1 VTVEHDRAIF
11 RCWHCERDGMVML
24 DDMKP
29 APPPTPVS
37 KAVKNIRPTLSVG
50 AVAYLKTRGISA
62 DVAALWG
69 IQDADAFFPDLR
81 RETRALAFPY
91 FDKGKPWGFKLRSIE
106 DKAHACSRALKTF
119 FGAHLLDLSED
130 KHIVICEG
138 EFDAVSFY
146 IGEVMNAVSVP
157 NGASS
162 FGKNDTKDTH
172 SFLWADKEAIER
184 AEKIIIATDN
194 DEKGQDLAEEI
205 ARRIGRHK
213 CWKVE
218 WPEGC
223 KDAND
228 VLLKHGKE
236 GVNNL
241 VKNAIPWPIAGLYE
255 ATRFFPEVVD
265 LYKNGLGEKIRTGIK
280 QVDELYSVGKG
291 LLTVITGIPG
301 NGKSTFVDQLMIN
314 LARMRGYRTLI
325 CSFENPP
332 KVHIAKLA
340 EMLLQ
345 KHYFDREI
353 YGTRMTERELYS
365 TFGFINEHFK
375 FMHQDDG
382 AKATIDS
389 IIERIKTAVL
399 RWGIN
404 CAVVDPY
411 NYIERGKDN
420 ESETS
425 FIDDVL
431 TRLRLLASVY
441 DLHIWFVAHP
451 TKLPMDHEGQHNP
464 PRGYQISGSGAWY
477 SKADFGLTVHRA
489 GRDGEVKII
498 NWKTRFN
505 WLGKEGETI
514 ILYDQTRSV
523 YLSDIH
529 ADLLPWEEG

>member
-1 VTVEHDRAIF
+1 
-11 RCWHCERDGMVML
+11 MVML

-50 AVAYLKTRGISA
+50 AITYLKTRGISA

-69 IQDADAFFPDLR
+69 IQDAVAFFPDLR
-81 RETRALAFPY
+81 RETQALAFPY
-91 FDKGKPWGFKLRSIE
+91 FVKGQQWGFKLRSIE
-106 DKAHACSRALKTF
+106 QKAHACSRPLKTF

-172 SFLWADKEAIER
+172 SFLWAEKEAIER

-194 DEKGQDLAEEI
+194 DEKGLELAEEI

-236 GVNNL
+236 GVNDL

-255 ATRFFPEVVD
+255 ATRFFPEVLD
-265 LYKNGLGEKIRTGIK
+265 LYKNGLGEKIKTGMR
-280 QVDELYSVGKG
+280 QVDEIYSVGKG

-345 KHYFDREI
+345 KHYFDREV
-353 YGTRMTERELYS
+353 YGMRMTERELQS

-411 NYIERGKDN
+411 NYIERGKDAD
-420 ESETS
+420 SETS

-489 GRDGEVKII
+489 GHDGEVKII

-529 ADLLPWEEG
+529 ADLLPWEADDGA